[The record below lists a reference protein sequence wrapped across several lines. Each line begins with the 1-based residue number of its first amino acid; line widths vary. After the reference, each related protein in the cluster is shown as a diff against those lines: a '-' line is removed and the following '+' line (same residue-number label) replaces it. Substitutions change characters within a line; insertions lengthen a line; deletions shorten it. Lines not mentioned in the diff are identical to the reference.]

1 MKEQELTSRM
11 SEVISNIRD
20 FDEHTD
26 YRNHQWFIQTAE
38 ECCAIV
44 REYNELVHEMREY
57 IEKDPSRLPPLIEIP
72 KVEYEH

>member
-26 YRNHQWFIQTAE
+26 YRNHQWLIQTAA
-38 ECCAIV
+38 ECSAV
-44 REYNELVHEMREY
+44 VQEYNQLVRNLRDI
-57 IEKDPSRLPPLIEIP
+57 IEQDPTKLPALIVEEQP
-72 KVEYEH
+72 KYEN